1 MTQVKCNDQK
11 WWVLLNGNW
20 VEISQKDWEKIIPF
34 CMRSYE
40 WHAFHNGHN
49 WFPTPDQIYSLPN
62 EVEFEIREECKNGC
76 NVIKDIGYL
85 RNCLAGFNKKGCAN
99 ILKVAHLK
107 DSERKKEGLPEP
119 FDGSCEL
126 PTLDEA
132 MHELANKIERSE
144 EVKKEP
150 KELAA
155 EWIKGCGDSEIRRM
169 YGHHVRSFVAGYN
182 AGLKDSQSEIESL
195 RETNKQAW
203 GEYYKMIDRFNELAE
218 EIKELESKLA
228 SAYGE
233 GKALTKEV
241 TRLEAKLSPKE
252 E

>member
-1 MTQVKCNDQK
+1 MCVDYCTHGMSHYN
-11 WWVLLNGNW
+11 
-20 VEISQKDWEKIIPF
+20 
-34 CMRSYE
+34 
-40 WHAFHNGHN
+40 
-49 WFPTPDQIYSLPN
+49 
-62 EVEFEIREECKNGC
+62 CKTT
-76 NVIKDIGYL
+76 K
-85 RNCLAGFNKKGCAN
+85 RTK
-99 ILKVAHLK
+99 KVAHLK

-144 EVKKEP
+144 EVKKET